1 MKTVKVSCRVAKPA
15 WDQTV
20 GGVRCD
26 DALNRYR
33 LGHSPVPIWWG
44 RFWLK
49 STLMCSGQPCTA
61 IRVMITGPAGS
72 RPGPRARGQGR

>member
-1 MKTVKVSCRVAKPA
+1 MKTVKVSARVAKLA

-33 LGHSPVPIWWG
+33 LGHSQVPVAG
-44 RFWLK
+44 L
-49 STLMCSGQPCTA
+49 L
-61 IRVMITGPAGS
+61 IRLGVKFAS
-72 RPGPRARGQGR
+72 LPG